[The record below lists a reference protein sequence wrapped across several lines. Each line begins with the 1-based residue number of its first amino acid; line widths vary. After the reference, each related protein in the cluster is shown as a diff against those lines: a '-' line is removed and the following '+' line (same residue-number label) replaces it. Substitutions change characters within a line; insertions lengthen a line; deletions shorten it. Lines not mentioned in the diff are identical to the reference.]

1 VSKQFLNNA
10 AILAT
15 LHELNEHI
23 AQPLWLFGG
32 VGVDFLV
39 GRWTRPHGD
48 IDLNTLAEFRAD
60 LTCELRQLGYHSSDS
75 GWLTHWYQ
83 QGSDRFIELVFL
95 ERDENGSLLLR
106 IRPDDPVGIPGKYPL
121 LSDHLDP
128 NRFPEL
134 EGVRFRVSSPA
145 GEWLARAYGL
155 DVVGARQQE
164 PKLEHDLRL
173 LETLIAPEQIIQL
186 RAMAKKQ
193 PERTP

>member
-1 VSKQFLNNA
+1 MSKQFLNNA

-48 IDLNTLAEFRAD
+48 IDLNTFAEFRAD
-60 LTCELRQLGYHSSDS
+60 LTRELLQIGYQTENS

-83 QGSDRFIELVFL
+83 QNSDRFLEIVFL
-95 ERDENGSLLLR
+95 ERHENGSLLLR

-121 LSDHLDP
+121 LPDHLDP
-128 NRFPEL
+128 NRFAEL

-145 GEWLARAYGL
+145 GEWLARANGL
-155 DVVGARQQE
+155 DVVGARQPE